1 MRARHPKLHGLT
13 LALVSALAGMAASPA
28 SAAVCTWNTTNGN
41 WATIVDWTLCATG
54 NGNPVQSPGG
64 ADTAIILSTGVVSVT
79 SAQAINTLNNAGS
92 VSVANNV
99 AFSLNARTAAASIFG
114 GGELVLGGPGS
125 RLFMEGSFNTT
136 LASGSTVRGA
146 GQIGQAVFQSGA
158 ASTRFINQGAVA
170 GDVAGQS
177 LILLPVANAG
187 SYSNEGLFE
196 ARNGGTLDL
205 QARVIQSTSGLI
217 SAQNGSVVVLAGA
230 RVEGGTLSSA
240 GTGVL
245 RASGSGSNA
254 LSATTLSGVLDM
266 TTIANAR
273 MLVQDGLSFSAGA
286 VNIGSSGALSF
297 DSRGPSAA
305 VQAIGGTGT
314 INLAG
319 GRIFIEGGGQTT
331 LGSNIIIRGSGVIG
345 QGIFQTGNHLLINNG
360 LISADVSGQTLQI
373 LPPANG
379 SQAVQ
384 NIGILEATG
393 GGRLLLSAN
402 ITAAGGSQLRAA
414 AGSTIEQNGVTVTG
428 TVNTSGGGVFAA
440 NASGSN
446 RLSNVTLNG
455 VLDMTSIA
463 TSREL
468 VSDGLMLNGSINIGS
483 SGALSFDSRGPAAA
497 IQTIGGTGTI
507 NMAGGRIYIE
517 GAGQTTLGSNMII
530 RGSGVI
536 GQGVVQTGNHLLINN
551 GLISADV
558 SGQTLQIV
566 PPANGTVQ
574 ALQNNGILEATGGGK
589 LLLSAN
595 IDGAP
600 GSQLRAAAGS
610 TIEQGGVTVTG
621 TINTSGGGV
630 FAANAS
636 GSNRLSNVT
645 LNGVLDMT
653 SLANSREQVSNGLIL
668 NGSVNIANGGA
679 LTFDSRSPAAAAQI
693 IGGSGT
699 INLAAGTIFFEGAG
713 QTALGSNIGI
723 RGSGNIGQ
731 AVAVTGSHLLI
742 NDGSISAD
750 VAGQT
755 LQILAIANGGQAV
768 QNNGSLQASN
778 GGRLLIS
785 TGVAGGA
792 ASSFNVASGSSIVQN
807 GVTFSGVVNQT
818 GTGAISVTFNGN
830 NRLEAVSF
838 NGVLDMSSLANS
850 RQQVSGGLA
859 LNGRINIGNGGALSF
874 DSRGPAPANQ
884 AVSGIGT
891 VALTSGTLYFEG
903 AGQTTWGS
911 GITVRGSGNI
921 GQAVAAT
928 GAHTLV
934 NNGTLLADGGTLN
947 VLPIANIGGI
957 SGSGTLQVAGGTLNL
972 ATGMATTQGRVLM
985 GATGT
990 LSTGNQ
996 NITLNTDY
1004 INDQASNGNSF
1015 ARRAGITGTGLILA
1029 GGNATQAITGAGV
1042 SNGTTANA
1050 TLTIGNVR
1058 VGSTTFNYQL
1068 ANTGTTGPTLRGAIQ
1083 TNVNGGDLTD
1093 GRLSGAGVTAS
1104 NYSTGAPG
1112 SNSGNLGVSFAVAS
1126 AGAIAPLTGQVLN
1139 FTSNFSNI
1147 AAQKLNIVVGTGA
1160 AAYNAAVGAATPTPV
1175 ILAAQRV
1182 GGSLSQALTVANTA
1196 PAGAFS
1202 EDLSATFVN
1211 ATGGATNN
1219 SGSRNNILA
1228 GTNNTGTGS
1237 MTVGVDTITSGA
1249 KSGTVVLAYQSTGA
1263 VNSVSN
1269 GLGTLSVGNQTTNV
1283 SGNVYAPAVAP
1294 LTLPAVNFGTVRVGT
1309 VVTPLTVT
1317 AANSANGA
1325 LNDTLRASLS
1335 GGALPFTASGTAA
1348 SIAAGN
1354 SDSTS
1359 MTVALNTSTAD
1370 VFSSNAT
1377 VTFTSQNPEMID
1389 LALGTP
1395 NVALNATVNNLA
1407 ASSLAKTGGA
1417 GGFIGGGT
1425 SYTLNFGTILE
1436 GSGIVS
1442 TGLSLSN
1449 IAGGPAD
1456 ALAGSFILTALAGT
1470 PFSAISGFSSFT
1482 GVAAGGSLAGGML
1495 VGFNTDTLGAFSS
1508 SITFNP
1514 LSTNLSQAD
1523 LTLAAVTLN
1532 LEGSVV
1538 AIPEPGTWALWLAGL
1553 ALMSQLV
1560 RRRVRQA

>member
-331 LGSNIIIRGSGVIG
+331 LGSNIIIRGSG
-345 QGIFQTGNHLLINNG
+345 L
-360 LISADVSGQTLQI
+360 
-373 LPPANG
+373 
-379 SQAVQ
+379 
-384 NIGILEATG
+384 
-393 GGRLLLSAN
+393 
-402 ITAAGGSQLRAA
+402 
-414 AGSTIEQNGVTVTG
+414 
-428 TVNTSGGGVFAA
+428 
-440 NASGSN
+440 
-446 RLSNVTLNG
+446 
-455 VLDMTSIA
+455 
-463 TSREL
+463 
-468 VSDGLMLNGSINIGS
+468 
-483 SGALSFDSRGPAAA
+483 
-497 IQTIGGTGTI
+497 
-507 NMAGGRIYIE
+507 
-517 GAGQTTLGSNMII
+517 
-530 RGSGVI
+530 I

-558 SGQTLQIV
+558 SGQTLHIV

-679 LTFDSRSPAAAAQI
+679 LTFDSRIPAAAAQI

-838 NGVLDMSSLANS
+838 NGVLDMSSFANS